1 MQYSVFLCEQPTLIG
16 QYENFE
22 RCLMR
27 TAATQSHKREADAI
41 FSLLRVNR
49 SSTSKIEHRL
59 RKVSGIRNVTVDF
72 VANTVLV
79 SYDPDQITIQDIRE
93 FVEKADLHA

>member
-1 MQYSVFLCEQPTLIG
+1 MK
-16 QYENFE
+16 NFE
-22 RCLMR
+22 RRFMR
-27 TAATQSHKREADAI
+27 TGATQSRKREADAI

-79 SYDPDQITIQDIRE
+79 SYDPDQVTIQDIRE

>member
-1 MQYSVFLCEQPTLIG
+1 MK
-16 QYENFE
+16 NFE
-22 RCLMR
+22 RRFMR
-27 TAATQSHKREADAI
+27 TGATQSSKREANAI
-41 FSLLRVNR
+41 FSLFHVDR
-49 SSTSKIEHRL
+49 SSTSKIELRL

>member
-1 MQYSVFLCEQPTLIG
+1 MK
-16 QYENFE
+16 NFE
-22 RCLMR
+22 RRFMR
-27 TAATQSHKREADAI
+27 TGATQSSKGEANAI
-41 FSLLRVNR
+41 FSLLHVDR
-49 SSTSKIEHRL
+49 SSTSKIELRL